1 MSRIYNIFLEILYPQ
16 FQLLST
22 KTHIKGLLPVK
33 YCMNIVFTLLFLGSA
48 IYMLI
53 VNPSEI
59 FPSMIEG
66 VSGAINLVIK
76 LTAIYSIWL
85 SLLKM
90 AEKTGLDK
98 KLSKLLH
105 PIVKRLFKGESD
117 EAYKWISINLAS
129 NMLGMGGASTPAG
142 IKAMEKMQKGDK
154 ATDNMDLL
162 VIINATSIQL
172 IPATVIALRSTWNSG
187 NPSSIILPTL
197 ISSTIATVCGVIL
210 SKVFSKS
217 KSAPKLLSTSS
228 KMQNDNRLKNG
239 VLKRGKTRKQ
249 RGEKEKK

>member
-1 MSRIYNIFLEILYPQ
+1 
-16 FQLLST
+16 
-22 KTHIKGLLPVK
+22 
-33 YCMNIVFTLLFLGSA
+33 
-48 IYMLI
+48 MLI

-105 PIVKRLFKGESD
+105 PVVKRLFRGESD
-117 EAYKWISINLAS
+117 DAYKWISINLAS

-142 IKAMEKMQKGDK
+142 IKAMEKMQKGNK
-154 ATDNMDLL
+154 ATENMDLL

-172 IPATVIALRSTWNSG
+172 IPATVIALRSTWNST

-197 ISSTIATVCGVIL
+197 ISSTIATVCGIIL
-210 SKVFSKS
+210 CKVFSKG
-217 KSAPKLLSTSS
+217 KDGTAQLLEIRQHQPNKKVLKS
-228 KMQNDNRLKNG
+228 KMALAKIKYAN
-239 VLKRGKTRKQ
+239 
-249 RGEKEKK
+249 RGEKRK